1 MKTTQPNLLK
11 ACSNQPLFLL
21 PASIDPSFVLEKHH
35 VPGGDQDQ
43 SSLAGVPGGR
53 SLTTLTSQG
62 RCTGIVNIM
71 QIFPYYL
78 L

>member
-1 MKTTQPNLLK
+1 MKTTQPNSLK

-43 SSLAGVPGGR
+43 SSLAGVPGVV
-53 SLTTLTSQG
+53 L
-62 RCTGIVNIM
+62 
-71 QIFPYYL
+71 
-78 L
+78 